1 MQKAWGRS
9 AVGSALQWHCRGRG
23 FESLRL
29 HQMRGHGPRVFLNII
44 FLVSLVVLAST
55 TFAVEFL
62 STTEHNVAARLIELL
77 DTAEQYVLT
86 VSYSLDH
93 QEVIDKLNELFLSG
107 VHVVAMIDASSSGR
121 TVLCKPLFEV
131 RADSSDGLMHAKLI
145 VIDGKIAVFGTG
157 NITQSGLHRDSN
169 TFLVFDDFDH
179 VLLLEDYALAL
190 LEGKKLEMQK
200 VPNGVFIMTPSEK
213 GRQLFLNTI
222 LKAKEEICFLSY
234 AFTDTELLAL
244 LKYKSAKGVSVRGI
258 IDHWNN
264 DFSTIAR
271 YLNTGIMVT
280 SPPDDMRIHDK
291 TIIID
296 GRTVITGSAN
306 HSFNAWQKNREV
318 VAIIESADLAT
329 KYLAHFAYLWEVA
342 QYGLKSWSCPDQYYS
357 GGF

>member
-1 MQKAWGRS
+1 MQKMWGRS

-29 HQMRGHGPRVFLNII
+29 HQMRGPGPRVFIYII
-44 FLVSLVVLAST
+44 FFVFLVLLVST
-55 TFAVEFL
+55 TPAVEFL
-62 STTEHNVAARLIELL
+62 STTEHNVASKLVELL
-77 DTAEQYVLT
+77 DSTEEYVLI

-93 QEVIDKLNELFLSG
+93 QEVIDKLNDLFLSG

-121 TVLCKPLFEV
+121 TVLCRPLFEV
-131 RADSSDGLMHAKLI
+131 RADSSDGLMHAKLVI
-145 VIDGKIAVFGTG
+145 IDGRICVFGTG

-169 TFLVFDDFDH
+169 TFLVFENCDH
-179 VLLLEDYALAL
+179 VSVLEDYALAI
-190 LEGKKLEMQK
+190 LEGRSLEMQK
-200 VPNGVFIMTPSEK
+200 LPNGILIMTPSEK

-244 LKYKSAKGVSVRGI
+244 LKYKSAMGVSVRGI
-258 IDHWNN
+258 VDHWNN
-264 DFSTIAR
+264 DFSAIAR
-271 YLNTGIMVT
+271 YLNTGIVVT
-280 SPPDDMRIHDK
+280 FPPDNMRIHDK

-296 GRTVITGSAN
+296 GKTVITGSAN

-318 VAIIESADLAT
+318 VAIIESADLAE

-342 QYGLKSWSCPDQYYS
+342 DYGLESWSCPD
-357 GGF
+357 